1 MKMRTLAAVLAALTM
16 TAGAASAQDMTSE
29 KGKLSY
35 IFGYQLGGQ
44 LQQVQEA
51 GEQIDINSAIKGV
64 QDAYAKKDPALAEAQ
79 AKPVMEA
86 FQRRQQARAQQAK
99 AEYDK
104 AAAENLSKGNQFLA
118 ANKAKP
124 GVKTLPSG
132 VQYKVVTAGTGA
144 RPALGSTI
152 SVAFAGPF
160 FPTVAPRPADAKMED
175 APPMKLSEVQV
186 EGLREAIT
194 QMPAG
199 SQWEITLP
207 PGKAFGADPR
217 TGMPPNAVVQ
227 FDVKL
232 NSVK

>member
-16 TAGAASAQDMTSE
+16 TAGAASAQDMTTD

-35 IFGYQLGGQ
+35 VFGYQLGGQ
-44 LQQVQEA
+44 LAQVQDS
-51 GEQIDINSAIKGV
+51 GEQIDINSAVKGI

-86 FQRRQQARAQQAK
+86 FQRRQEARAQQAK

-104 AAAENLSKGNQFLA
+104 AAAANLTKSNQFLA

-124 GVKTLPSG
+124 GVKALPSG
-132 VQYKVVTAGTGA
+132 VQYRVVTAGTGA

-160 FPTVAPRPADAKMED
+160 FMGQRPPEGAKLEQAPA
-175 APPMKLSEVQV
+175 MKLSEVQV

-207 PGKAFGADPR
+207 PSKAFGADPR
-217 TGMPPNAVVQ
+217 TGMPPNAAVQ

>member
-1 MKMRTLAAVLAALTM
+1 MKMRTLAAVLAALTIS
-16 TAGAASAQDMTSE
+16 AGAVHAQDMTSE

-44 LQQVQEA
+44 LEQAQEA
-51 GEQIDINSAIKGV
+51 GEQIDINSAIKGI

-86 FQRRQQARAQQAK
+86 FQKRQQARAQQAK

-104 AAAENLSKGNQFLA
+104 AAAANMTKSNQFLA

-152 SVAFAGPF
+152 TVAFAGPF
-160 FPTVAPRPADAKMED
+160 FMGERPAGAKLEE
-175 APPMKLSEVQV
+175 APAMKLSEVQV

-217 TGMPPNAVVQ
+217 TGMPPNAAVQ

>member
-1 MKMRTLAAVLAALTM
+1 MKMRTLAAVLAALTIS
-16 TAGAASAQDMTSE
+16 AGAASAQDMTSE

-44 LQQVQEA
+44 LEQVQET
-51 GEQIDINSAIKGV
+51 GEQIDINSAIKGI

-86 FQRRQQARAQQAK
+86 FQKRQQARAMQAK

-104 AAAENLSKGNQFLA
+104 LAAANLTKSNQFLA

-132 VQYKVVTAGTGA
+132 VQYKVVTAGAGA

-152 SVAFAGPF
+152 TVAFAGPF
-160 FPTVAPRPADAKMED
+160 FMGERPADAKLEE
-175 APPMKLSEVQV
+175 APAMKLSEVQV

-217 TGMPPNAVVQ
+217 TGMPPNAAVQ